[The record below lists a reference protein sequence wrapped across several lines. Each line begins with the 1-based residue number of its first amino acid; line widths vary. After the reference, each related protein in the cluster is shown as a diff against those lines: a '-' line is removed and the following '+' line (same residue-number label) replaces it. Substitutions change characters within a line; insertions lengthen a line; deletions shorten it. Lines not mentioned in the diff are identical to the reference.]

1 MLSKPGGLSST
12 EAAVSG
18 IPLIHI
24 SPIPGCE
31 NKNMEFFR
39 QCGMCLAVG
48 NRVEELPAALE
59 KLQELAPQMRANQK
73 KYINAAAAEDICKF
87 AESIT
92 ETHGD
97 GT

>member
-1 MLSKPGGLSST
+1 MEIAFVVYYKCYY
-12 EAAVSG
+12 
-18 IPLIHI
+18 HHFY
-24 SPIPGCE
+24 
-31 NKNMEFFR
+31 KNMEFFR